1 MAETKRPSRDTL
13 SALETA
19 PNMYLILS
27 PDLYI
32 LTASDLYLQATKT
45 TRDAII
51 GKHIFEAFPDNPDLP
66 DADGVQNIN
75 ASLQAVL
82 RTKKPDQMPIQR
94 YDVPDTENPGKFI
107 RRYWDPCH
115 SPVLDSEGNI
125 SYIIQLATN
134 VTDKILAER
143 ALHQSHLENLET
155 TEQVR
160 ALNAELL
167 ATNVELRETQHQLNL
182 LNGQLEGRVAKRTD
196 ELRQAVEE
204 QAAINEEMEAT
215 NEELIAT
222 QQHLEHINRELT
234 AEESRFR
241 MAVESTGLGTWD
253 YIPATGE
260 LQWSKECRM
269 IFGLDND
276 QPMDFETYTRHIFPE
291 DREFVASR
299 INSSLQSE
307 SSGRY
312 EITHRIMRFDNK
324 EVRWVKAQGT
334 VQFQAGKA
342 SRFLGTAL
350 DITELKQVEE
360 KSGRLAAIVATS
372 NDAII
377 SKTLESVITSWNDS
391 AERMFG
397 YTSAEM
403 IGETIYKLIPADRQD
418 EEPMILERLKAGDRV
433 EHFETKRQTK
443 DGRLIDVSLTISPIQ
458 DSRGNIT
465 GFSKIARDISERKQN
480 ELRKNDF
487 IAMVSH
493 EIKTPLTSMSAILQ
507 MLQRKF
513 AESEDVMVP
522 QLLDRANLQVKKM
535 TTMINGF
542 LNISRLESG
551 KIQINRQAFNIC
563 ELIKEVV
570 AEINLTGINHI
581 INIRECE
588 DAVVMADREKIDSVL
603 SNLLGNA
610 IKYSPKGSEVT
621 IDCYKQ
627 DSYTYIRVSDRGL
640 GISEADCAHIFDRYY
655 RVESDPISQ
664 ASGFGIGLYLSA
676 EIVHHHNG
684 KIWVE
689 SEIGK
694 GAQFYFSLPLEEI
707 RKPDVGD

>member
-1 MAETKRPSRDTL
+1 MAEINKPSKDTL

-45 TRDAII
+45 TRDAIK

-75 ASLQAVL
+75 ASLQVVL

-94 YDVPDTENPGKFI
+94 YDVPDMENPGKFI

-155 TEQVR
+155 TEQVS

-167 ATNVELRETQHQLNL
+167 ATNVELRETQRQLTL
-182 LNGQLEGRVAKRTD
+182 LNEQLEGRVAKRTD

-204 QAAINEEMEAT
+204 QAAVNEEMEAT
-215 NEELIAT
+215 NEELIQI
-222 QQHLEHINRELT
+222 QQNLEQINRELT
-234 AEESRFR
+234 AGESRFR

-269 IFGLDND
+269 IFGLDGD
-276 QPMDFETYTRHIFPE
+276 QPVDFETYTRHIFPE
-291 DREFVASR
+291 DRQFVASR
-299 INSSLQSE
+299 INSSLQSKF
-307 SSGRY
+307 SGRY
-312 EITHRIMRFDNK
+312 EITHRIIRFDNK

-342 SRFLGTAL
+342 SRFLGTVL

-360 KSGRLAAIVATS
+360 KSARLAAIVATS

-397 YTSAEM
+397 YTSTEI

-418 EEPMILERLKAGDRV
+418 EEPMILTRLKAGERV

-443 DGRLIDVSLTISPIQ
+443 DGRLIDVSLTISPIK
-458 DSRGNIT
+458 DSHGNIT

-480 ELRKNDF
+480 DIRKNDF

-513 AESEDVMVP
+513 AESEDVLVS

-535 TTMINGF
+535 NKMISGF

-551 KIQINRQAFNIC
+551 KIQINRQVFNIC

-627 DSYTYIRVSDRGL
+627 DSYVCIRVSDRGL
-640 GISEADCAHIFDRYY
+640 GISEADCGHVFDRYY

-676 EIVHHHNG
+676 EIVHRHDG

-694 GAQFYFSLPLEEI
+694 GSQFYFSLPLEGI
-707 RKPDVGD
+707 RKPEVGD

>member
-1 MAETKRPSRDTL
+1 MAEINGPSRDAI

-32 LTASDLYLQATKT
+32 LTASDLYLRATKT
-45 TRDAII
+45 TREAIK
-51 GKHIFEAFPDNPDLP
+51 GKHIFAAFPDNPDLP

-75 ASLQAVL
+75 ASLQEVL

-125 SYIIQLATN
+125 AYIIQLATN

-143 ALHQSHLENLET
+143 ALNQIHLENLET

-167 ATNVELRETQHQLNL
+167 ATNAELRETQYQLGL
-182 LNGQLEGRVAKRTD
+182 LNGQLEERVSKRTE
-196 ELRQAVEE
+196 ELGQAINE
-204 QAAINEEMEAT
+204 QVAVNEEMEAT
-215 NEELIAT
+215 NEELIEI
-222 QQHLEHINRELT
+222 QQHLEHVNRELT
-234 AEESRFR
+234 AGESRFR

-260 LQWSKECRM
+260 LQWSKECRA
-269 IFGLDND
+269 IFGLEED
-276 QPMDFETYTRHIFPE
+276 QPVDFDTYTRNIFPE
-291 DREFVASR
+291 DRELVTSK
-299 INSSLQSE
+299 IQSSLQSE
-307 SSGRY
+307 FSGHY
-312 EITHRIMRFDNK
+312 EITHRIVRFDNN

-334 VQFQAGKA
+334 VQFEGGAA
-342 SRFLGTAL
+342 SRFLGTVL

-360 KSGRLAAIVATS
+360 KSSRLAAIVATS

-377 SKTLESVITSWNDS
+377 SKTLDSVITTWNDS

-403 IGETIYKLIPADRQD
+403 IGETIYKLIPADRQN
-418 EEPMILERLKAGDRV
+418 EEPMILARLKAGDRV

-443 DGRLIDVSLTISPIQ
+443 DGRLIDVSLTISPIK
-458 DSRGNIT
+458 DGLGNIT
-465 GFSKIARDISERKQN
+465 GFSKIARDISERKQDDT
-480 ELRKNDF
+480 RKNDF

-513 AESEDVMVP
+513 AESEDVLVP

-535 TTMINGF
+535 SKMINGF

-551 KIQINRQAFNIC
+551 KIQINRQAFNIYA
-563 ELIKEVV
+563 LIEEVV
-570 AEINLTGINHI
+570 AEINLTGINHVI
-581 INIRECE
+581 TMRKCE
-588 DAVVMADREKIDSVL
+588 DVVVMADREKIDSVISNFL
-603 SNLLGNA
+603 SNA
-610 IKYSPKGSEVT
+610 IKYSPKGSQVT
-621 IDCYKQ
+621 VDCYKQ
-627 DSYTYIRVSDRGL
+627 DAQVCVRVSDQGL
-640 GISEADCAHIFDRYY
+640 GISKADCMHVFDRYY
-655 RVESDPISQ
+655 RVESDLISQ
-664 ASGFGIGLYLSA
+664 ASGFGVGLYLSA
-676 EIVHHHNG
+676 EIVHHHSG
-684 KIWVE
+684 RIWVE
-689 SEIGK
+689 SEVGK
-694 GAQFYFSLPLEEI
+694 GSQFYFSLPI
-707 RKPDVGD
+707 SKPGTCD